1 MQHNKNKNKIGPALL
16 LLVISPSIQS
26 VFAENSPDDPTRLP
40 EVVVEGEAEQE
51 TALSSVKGYVAKR
64 SVSATKSDT
73 PLLETPQSIS
83 VITNDQMEAQNVTS
97 MAEAL
102 RYTPGVNSET
112 FGYEPRFT
120 WIWMRGFDVTTAGL
134 YRDGLKLINPGFA
147 IGYSLEPFGA
157 ERIEVP
163 RGPSSVLF
171 GQASPGGLVNYVSKR
186 PTFSPLHSIKF
197 EAGNFN
203 RYQGEVDFS
212 DVIDD
217 DGTMAYRFTGLFRGS
232 GTQVNFV
239 PDDRIYIAPSFTWKP
254 SDQTTFTFLSHYHND
269 SSRASQRYPFEG
281 TLKTNPNGSVD
292 SSLFNGEPNV
302 DFYER
307 EEFAV
312 GYQLEHRFNDLL
324 SFRQNAR
331 FYNNQVDD
339 RTVYPTFLLDDKR
352 TVNRAIFD
360 SFGKVHGFNLD
371 NQLQFDFQT
380 GFAKHQALFGLDY
393 QHVAANSVQAFG
405 TAPDLDIFNPHYGQS
420 VTIPPIFKNDDSRQD
435 QIGLYLQDQIK
446 LGEHWRVLLSGRYD
460 RAESKTKN
468 NLFGTRTVQDDNAL
482 TGRAGLVYV
491 DDSGVAPYFSYARSF
506 LPALGTD
513 ALGNAF
519 QPETGEQYE
528 FGLKYEPKGQNIFLS
543 AAYFDLTRQNYLTS
557 NPITFQQL
565 QRGEAHSQ
573 GVELEGKA
581 GFENGLDLTL
591 SYAFTDGEITDSAAA
606 TEIGEPLEYTPDHK
620 VTAWADYTQQIG
632 LMKEWGLGGG
642 IRYIGDSFGSQFAGK
657 NATRVPGV
665 VLFDAAVHYD
675 WKPFRFA
682 VNLQNALDENYIATA
697 FSSGSQEWATYGA
710 RRLVMGSVQ
719 YNF

>member
-1 MQHNKNKNKIGPALL
+1 ME
-16 LLVISPSIQS
+16 S
-26 VFAENSPDDPTRLP
+26 
-40 EVVVEGEAEQE
+40 EAEPE
-51 TALSSVKGYVAKR
+51 TALSPVKGYVAKR
-64 SVSATKSDT
+64 SLSATKTDT
-73 PLLETPQSIS
+73 PLIETPQSIS
-83 VITNDQMEAQNVTS
+83 VITNDELEAQNVTS

-120 WIWMRGFDVTTAGL
+120 WIWMRGFDVTTSGL

-163 RGPSSVLF
+163 RGPASVLF

-186 PTFSPLHSIKF
+186 PTFDTLREIKF

-212 DVIDD
+212 DTLDSA
-217 DGTMAYRFTGLFRGS
+217 GTMAYRFTGLFRGS
-232 GTQVNFV
+232 DTQIDYV

-269 SSRASQRYPFEG
+269 TSRASQRYPKEG
-281 TLKTNPNGSVD
+281 TLSPNPNGEVGSN
-292 SSLFNGEPNV
+292 LFNGEPNV

-312 GYQLEHRFNDLL
+312 GYQLEHKFNDQV

-331 FYNNQVDD
+331 YYDNQVDD
-339 RTVYPTFLLDDKR
+339 RTVYPTVLLDDKR

-371 NQLQFDFQT
+371 NQLQVNFKTAILDHSLL
-380 GFAKHQALFGLDY
+380 AGLDY

-405 TAPDLDIFNPHYGQS
+405 IAPDLDIFNPVYGQA
-420 VTIPPIFKNDDSRQD
+420 VTIPPVFKNDDTRQD

-446 LGEHWRVLLSGRYD
+446 LGKHWRVQLSGRYD
-460 RAESKTKN
+460 RAESETKSK
-468 NLFGTRTVQDDNAL
+468 LFGTRTSQDDDAL
-482 TGRAGLVYV
+482 TGKAGIVYL
-491 DDSGVAPYFSYARSF
+491 DDSGIAPYFSYARSF

-513 ALGNAF
+513 ASGNAF

-528 FGLKYEPKGQNIFLS
+528 FGLKYQPKNHNIFASL
-543 AAYFDLTRQNYLTS
+543 AYFDLTREKYLST
-557 NPITFQQL
+557 NPVTFQQF

-573 GVELEGKA
+573 GVELEAKA
-581 GFENGLDLTL
+581 GFDNGLDLSL
-591 SYAFTDGEITDSAAA
+591 SYAYTDGKITQSAAES
-606 TEIGEPLEYTPDHK
+606 EIGEPLEYTPNHK
-620 VTAWADYTQQIG
+620 ATLWADYTAPTGI
-632 LMKEWGLGGG
+632 MKGWGVGGG
-642 IRYIGDSFGSQFAGK
+642 VRYIGDSFGSQFGDR
-657 NATRVPGV
+657 NATHVPGV
-665 VLFDAAVHYD
+665 VLFDAALHYD
-675 WKPFRFA
+675 WKPLRFS
-682 VNLQNALDENYIATA
+682 VNLQNALDEKYVATA

-710 RRLVMGSVQ
+710 RRLVMGSIQ